1 MAITAVT
8 PKELH
13 LDILPAATRRAFLYS
28 TTSKLFK
35 NSKWYLAGG
44 TALALQSGHRQS
56 VDLDFFTSQ
65 KSFNSTFIE
74 EVLASGDWQTTLQ
87 RKNTLYGKLLK
98 SKASFIAYPY
108 FVPSNQILKC
118 GNVRILVPQDIAS
131 MKIIALSQRGRK
143 RDFIDLYWYC
153 TNREPLTA
161 VLRRALAQYPR
172 TDHNVPHILKS
183 LTYFQDAE
191 SEPMPTIFFD
201 ASWKKVKKFFQSEGR
216 NAAREFFG
224 IGDD

>member
-1 MAITAVT
+1 MAVATVNS
-8 PKELH
+8 KELH
-13 LDILPAATRRAFLYS
+13 LNILPAATRRAFLYA

-35 NSKWYLAGG
+35 HSRWYLAGG
-44 TALALQSGHRQS
+44 TALALQVGHRQS
-56 VDLDFFTSQ
+56 VDLDFFTPQ
-65 KSFNSTFIE
+65 KRFDATVVE
-74 EVLASGDWQTTLQ
+74 EMLASGDWQTTLK

-108 FVPSNQILKC
+108 FAPSKQILRC

-153 TNREPLTA
+153 TNREPLTV
-161 VLRRALAQYPR
+161 VLKRALAQYPR
-172 TDHNVPHILKS
+172 TDHNLPHILKS

-191 SEPMPTIFFD
+191 GEPMPAVFFD
-201 ASWKKVKKFFQSEGR
+201 ASWEKVKKFFQSEGR

-224 IGDD
+224 VR